1 MFYIHIFQIGGEMPQ
16 YRSTATRTSLTIRD
30 LIKPDHGIYECQA
43 TNEIATIVTSTKLIV
58 ECKYYSWYILCL
70 SCKVKTQYVHIKH
83 NLDTSIRHPI
93 SGQSTPLVQ
102 GFMDISVIDTALR
115 Y

>member
-1 MFYIHIFQIGGEMPQ
+1 MPQ

-58 ECKYYSWYILCL
+58 ECKYYSWYICL
-70 SCKVKTQYVHIKH
+70 PYKVKTQYVQIKH
-83 NLDTSIRHPI
+83 NLDI
-93 SGQSTPLVQ
+93 SLDIQFQVNPLHWYKVLW
-102 GFMDISVIDTALR
+102 TYL
-115 Y
+115 